1 MAPIGIQKKT
11 TSKRAGFSAAVLRAS
26 KLNDE
31 TPPPSTMNEIRNMYI
46 ENRRELKALYNQLEK
61 ANTFPPALRNML
73 GNEYMRA
80 NLAIERCSE
89 MKRVARK
96 AEKSYKD
103 SGSNADIV
111 WAFGDGF

>member
-11 TSKRAGFSAAVLRAS
+11 TSKRAGFSAAVLRVS

-31 TPPPSTMNEIRNMYI
+31 TPPPSTMDEIRDMYI
-46 ENRRELKALYNQLEK
+46 QNRREIQKLYNQLEK
-61 ANTFPPALRNML
+61 ASKFSFALRNML
-73 GNEYMRA
+73 GNEYTRA
-80 NLAIERCSE
+80 NLAIEKCSE
-89 MKRVARK
+89 MKRFARK

-111 WAFGDGF
+111 WRFGDEF